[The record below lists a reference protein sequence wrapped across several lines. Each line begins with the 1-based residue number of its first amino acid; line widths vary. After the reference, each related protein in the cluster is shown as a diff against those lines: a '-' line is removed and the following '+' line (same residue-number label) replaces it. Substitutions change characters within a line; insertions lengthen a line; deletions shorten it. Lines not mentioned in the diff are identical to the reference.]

1 MPIIIS
7 GFFPGVMKNE
17 TVIQEIINQID
28 DEIAYAIPKRYI
40 KWNIG
45 NMDL

>member
-1 MPIIIS
+1 
-7 GFFPGVMKNE
+7 MKNE
-17 TVIQEIINQID
+17 SVIQEIINERD
-28 DEIAYAIPKRYI
+28 DEIAYAIPQRYI